1 MKYDQ
6 HKKPQKSKK
15 KKVEVQD
22 GEVVMEECSA
32 YGKVQV
38 RIEVPA
44 TSFPEIEV
52 PSVYEAIWCS

>member
-6 HKKPQKSKK
+6 HKQPQKSKK

-38 RIEVPA
+38 RTEVPA

-52 PSVYEAIWCS
+52 PRV